1 MSTKIYDI
9 IDTENGVKFHVNRME
24 DNLLID
30 DINVKPGIKTVKFDF
45 GDIRFMVAIAGG
57 KSFPD
62 VDTLIIGSK
71 IDNISIPNDLFPN
84 IKRVISYSNK
94 YKNGKYL
101 VSEHNEVK
109 FLLNAFC
116 QDENTTIDLTGINVI
131 ENKAFNHCKAKEIIN
146 ADSVDN
152 IISAAFDNSFFY
164 NKKVLKNQ
172 CVVIG
177 HYLLKADET
186 AYRLEI
192 PSNVETTY
200 VNVHLNKV
208 KEVVVHNLKILE
220 CILDLPQK
228 LIIAKDTPFFSKIS
242 KLKMKGLKYMDVEDG
257 NPFYSSENG
266 VLFTKNKKY
275 LLKFPPGRTGLY
287 KIPEGVNTID
297 ENSFAF
303 SNIEEVIM
311 PSTMRNLKTFA
322 FYNSYLKSIDFGSGL
337 ERIGNPHPESGVFS
351 QCGNL
356 KSISFP
362 KQIKSIGAYAFCGSG
377 LEYVSLN
384 DGLKSID
391 TEAFSGCHINE
402 IVLPAT
408 LDDFGSGYLFGISKV
423 VIDKRMSHTSG
434 LSQALTT
441 QHYDNGEKG
450 VQIVQGT
457 KSIYIKRPSWIGSS
471 QYFKSMDTIKKYEEK
486 TFLQLAAMLINNENY
501 VELIKMLN
509 INNYDEEHL
518 REILKLA
525 QSAFDTTAAAYIL
538 EKLKETE
545 KNINYEV

>member
-1 MSTKIYDI
+1 M
-9 IDTENGVKFHVNRME
+9 
-24 DNLLID
+24 
-30 DINVKPGIKTVKFDF
+30 
-45 GDIRFMVAIAGG
+45 
-57 KSFPD
+57 
-62 VDTLIIGSK
+62 
-71 IDNISIPNDLFPN
+71 
-84 IKRVISYSNK
+84 
-94 YKNGKYL
+94 
-101 VSEHNEVK
+101 
-109 FLLNAFC
+109 
-116 QDENTTIDLTGINVI
+116 TGINVI

-242 KLKMKGLKYMDVEDG
+242 KLKMKGLKYIDVEDG

-322 FYNSYLKSIDFGSGL
+322 FYNSYLKSVDFGSGL

-408 LDDFGSGYLFGISKV
+408 LDDFGSGCLFGISKV

>member
-242 KLKMKGLKYMDVEDG
+242 KLKMKGLKYIDVEDG

-408 LDDFGSGYLFGISKV
+408 LDFWF
-423 VIDKRMSHTSG
+423 
-434 LSQALTT
+434 
-441 QHYDNGEKG
+441 
-450 VQIVQGT
+450 
-457 KSIYIKRPSWIGSS
+457 W
-471 QYFKSMDTIKKYEEK
+471 
-486 TFLQLAAMLINNENY
+486 MLIWN
-501 VELIKMLN
+501 
-509 INNYDEEHL
+509 
-518 REILKLA
+518 
-525 QSAFDTTAAAYIL
+525 Q
-538 EKLKETE
+538 
-545 KNINYEV
+545 

>member
-9 IDTENGVKFHVNRME
+9 IDTENGVKFHVNRMK

-45 GDIRFMVAIAGG
+45 GDIRFMVALAGG

-71 IDNISIPNDLFPN
+71 IDNISIPNELFPN

-101 VSEHNEVK
+101 VSEYNEVK

-146 ADSVDN
+146 ADSVYN
-152 IISAAFDNSFFY
+152 ILSAAFDNSFFY

-177 HYLLKADET
+177 HYLLKVDET

-192 PSNVETTY
+192 PSNVETAY
-200 VNVHLNKV
+200 INVHLNKV

-220 CILDLPQK
+220 CIHDLPQK

-242 KLKMKGLKYMDVEDG
+242 KLKMKGLKYIDVEDG

-322 FYNSYLKSIDFGSGL
+322 FYNSYLKSVDFGSGL

-391 TEAFSGCHINE
+391 AEAFSGCHINE

-408 LDDFGSGYLFGISKV
+408 LDDFGSGCLFGISKV
-423 VIDKRMSHTSG
+423 VIDKRMSHISD

-471 QYFKSMDTIKKYEEK
+471 PYFKSMDAIKKYEEK
-486 TFLQLAAMLINNENY
+486 TFLQLATMLINNENY